1 MYSNGVELICKEN
14 KKIKFELDPKP
25 GVILQA
31 SYPDACKDCSNS
43 PANGGSGICHCTL
56 GGYKITASLPP
67 SLYN

>member
-14 KKIKFELDPKP
+14 KKIQFELDPKP

-31 SYPDACKDCSNS
+31 NYPDACKYCSNS

-56 GGYKITASLPP
+56 GSYKITAASPLQ
-67 SLYN
+67 LDN